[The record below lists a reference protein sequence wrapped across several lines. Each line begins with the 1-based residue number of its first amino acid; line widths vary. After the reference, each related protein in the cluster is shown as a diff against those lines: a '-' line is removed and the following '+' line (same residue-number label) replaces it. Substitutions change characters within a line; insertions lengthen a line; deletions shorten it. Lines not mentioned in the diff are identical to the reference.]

1 MAQSLELNIKTTSDV
16 PQAMD
21 KAKAATVGFGKQVAD
36 IGRKFGTSFKD
47 IFLSFLGP
55 MALVT
60 GAMALIGKMIA
71 DNERKRAEANQA
83 AIDGTNELMSAED
96 KYWARKNEREN
107 QTAKTIEEA
116 KTARENTT
124 QEFLE
129 KDPRGQEML
138 KELQFKSMSDPMGL
152 GRVAFSKQKDIQDKV
167 QKMLAED
174 LAKNP
179 ELNLEA
185 VAAKKKAE
193 EEAAKAKK
201 NAEIKTPEIKASSIN
216 PSAVSGNVIG
226 VGANPVIAAM
236 QEQTQIAKE
245 QRDYLAIIA
254 SRPVQHSFANITDKG
269 ATPSTPATG
278 GNYSF

>member
-21 KAKAATVGFGKQVAD
+21 KAKAATTGFGKQVDD

-71 DNERKRAEANQA
+71 ENERKRAEANQA

-107 QTAKTIEEA
+107 QTARTIEEA

-167 QKMLAED
+167 QAIIRED
-174 LAKNP
+174 IKKNP
-179 ELNLEA
+179 DAGSAIVE
-185 VAAKKKAE
+185 
-193 EEAAKAKK
+193 KAKGSTSFK
-201 NAEIKTPEIKASSIN
+201 GPEGFS
-216 PSAVSGNVIG
+216 NVVG
-226 VGANPVIAAM
+226 VGANPVLEAM
-236 QEQTQIAKE
+236 TRQTELLDEIKVILQDSKPSNNGVPTPFTERMNA
-245 QRDYLAIIA
+245 A
-254 SRPVQHSFANITDKG
+254 SR
-269 ATPSTPATG
+269 TG
-278 GNYSF
+278 VA